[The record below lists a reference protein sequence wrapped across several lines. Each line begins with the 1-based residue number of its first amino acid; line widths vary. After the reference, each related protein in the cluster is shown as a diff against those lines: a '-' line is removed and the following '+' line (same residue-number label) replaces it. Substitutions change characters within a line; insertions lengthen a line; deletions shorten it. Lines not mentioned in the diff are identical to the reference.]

1 MCDLCDAKMYHMK
14 KATIRDLRYRF
25 SKVEDM
31 LSDGEEI
38 HITKRKRTVARL
50 LPAQA
55 NSAPQRPDFLGRLK
69 KIYKKTLKTA
79 GADLISLE
87 RDRF

>member
-1 MCDLCDAKMYHMK
+1 MYHMK

-31 LSDGEEI
+31 LSEGQEI
-38 HITKRKRTVARL
+38 HITKRKRIVARL

-55 NSAPQRPDFLGRLK
+55 DSAPQRPDFLARLK
-69 KIYKKTLKTA
+69 KLYKKTLKVS
-79 GADLISLE
+79 GAELVAAE

>member
-1 MCDLCDAKMYHMK
+1 MHHMK

-31 LSDGEEI
+31 LSDGQEI
-38 HITKRKRTVARL
+38 QITKRKRTVARL
-50 LPAQA
+50 LPPQPDA
-55 NSAPQRPDFLGRLK
+55 APERPDFLARLK
-69 KIYKKTLKTA
+69 KLYKKTLKVS
-79 GADLISLE
+79 GADLVASE

>member
-1 MCDLCDAKMYHMK
+1 MYHMK

-25 SKVEDM
+25 SKVEDL
-31 LSDGEEI
+31 LSDGQEI
-38 HITKRKRTVARL
+38 HITKRKRTIARL

-55 NSAPQRPDFLGRLK
+55 NAAPQRPDFLGRLK

-79 GADLISLE
+79 GADLVALE
-87 RDRF
+87 RGRF

>member
-1 MCDLCDAKMYHMK
+1 MHHMK

-31 LSDGEEI
+31 LSDGQEI
-38 HITKRKRTVARL
+38 QITKRKRTVARL
-50 LPAQA
+50 LPPQPDT
-55 NSAPQRPDFLGRLK
+55 APERPDFLARLK
-69 KIYKKTLKTA
+69 KLYKKTLKVS
-79 GADLISLE
+79 GAELIASE

>member
-1 MCDLCDAKMYHMK
+1 MYHMK

-25 SKVEDM
+25 GEVEDL
-31 LSDGEEI
+31 LSEGQEVL
-38 HITKRKRTVARL
+38 ITRRKRPVARL

-55 NSAPQRPDFLGRLK
+55 KPGPERPDFLGRLK
-69 KIYKKTLKTA
+69 KIYKKTLKIS
-79 GADLISLE
+79 GADLVSSE